1 MGSFLKCLMIQDFK
15 DYTFTNL
22 CQSWLVNFM
31 VCMINMLIFISIITV
46 FYFFIFCSLIAR
58 DKCLL
63 FYKRAIL
70 SFGYHMLIFLSVVF
84 SLRTKH
90 VTSQHNL

>member
-31 VCMINMLIFISIITV
+31 VCMINMLIFIFIITV
-46 FYFFIFCSLIAR
+46 FFLFFAPF
-58 DKCLL
+58 LL
-63 FYKRAIL
+63 GINTCYSKRQPFYL
-70 SFGYHMLIFLSVVF
+70 SSI
-84 SLRTKH
+84 
-90 VTSQHNL
+90 TS

>member
-31 VCMINMLIFISIITV
+31 VCMINMLIFIFIITG
-46 FYFFIFCSLIAR
+46 FFFIFCSLFAR
-58 DKCLL
+58 DKYLL
-63 FYKRAIL
+63 FYETALL
-70 SFGYHMLIFLSVVF
+70 SFEYRKLIFLSVVF
-84 SLRTKH
+84 SLRTF
-90 VTSQHNL
+90 N